1 MQTDAAEQFQQILQ
15 RAQADLYVVGLLLG
29 GSRGKGFESES
40 SDYDICVVVADG
52 APPQVR
58 EEYEQLN
65 SETIDIW
72 TYSLGE
78 IRAATAWGGPE
89 HGDRYSYAHVTAS
102 IDKLDGEFQ
111 RLIDSNGA
119 IPDEQR
125 APFIRGALD
134 GYINSTYRS
143 MRCLRR
149 GDTLGARL
157 EAHDALGYLLS
168 VIFAFEGRHQPFYSY
183 LERELRTYP
192 LTRIPLSMDQLLA
205 KIALVSEMADLRA
218 QQQLLALVDALLRP
232 AGFGEVFDSWGAK
245 YPWMQTFRV

>member
-1 MQTDAAEQFQQILQ
+1 MKVDAAEQFQQIVQ
-15 RAQADLYVVGLLLG
+15 QARADPHVVGMLLG
-29 GSRGKGFESES
+29 GSRGKGFENES

-52 APPQVR
+52 TPAQIR
-58 EEYEQLN
+58 EQYEQLN

-89 HGDRYSYAHVTAS
+89 HVDRYSYTHVTAS

-119 IPDEQR
+119 IPDDQR
-125 APFIRGALD
+125 TPFVRGVLD

-149 GDTLGARL
+149 RDTL
-157 EAHDALGYLLS
+157 S
-168 VIFAFEGRHQPFYSY
+168 PVISLPSSRKSTS
-183 LERELRTYP
+183 L
-192 LTRIPLSMDQLLA
+192 LTRCLLT
-205 KIALVSEMADLRA
+205 RR
-218 QQQLLALVDALLRP
+218 Q
-232 AGFGEVFDSWGAK
+232 
-245 YPWMQTFRV
+245 

>member
-1 MQTDAAEQFQQILQ
+1 MKADAVEQFQQILQ
-15 RAQADLYVVGLLLG
+15 HAQADPQVVGMLLG

-52 APPQVR
+52 TPTHVR
-58 EEYEQLN
+58 EHYEQLN

-72 TYSLGE
+72 TYSLSE

-89 HGDRYSYAHVTAS
+89 HMDRYSYAHITAS

-125 APFIRGALD
+125 TPFIRGMLD

-143 MRCLRR
+143 MRCLLRH
-149 GDTLGARL
+149 DLLGARL
-157 EAHDALGYLLS
+157 EAHDAIGYLLS
-168 VIFAFEGRHQPFYSY
+168 VLFAREGRHQPFYSY
-183 LERELRTYP
+183 LVRELHKYP
-192 LTRIPLSMDQLLA
+192 LTSIPLSGDELLA
-205 KIALVSEMADLRA
+205 KIAVVSENADLA
-218 QQQLLALVDALLRP
+218 TQQELLAMVDALLRP
-232 AGFGEVFDSWGAK
+232 AGFGDVFDDWGTK
-245 YPWMQTFRV
+245 YPWMQSFRG